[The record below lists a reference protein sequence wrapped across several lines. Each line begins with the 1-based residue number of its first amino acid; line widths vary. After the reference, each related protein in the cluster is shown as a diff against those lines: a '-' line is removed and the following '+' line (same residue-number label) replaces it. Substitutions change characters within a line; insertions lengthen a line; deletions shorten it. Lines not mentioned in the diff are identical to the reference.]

1 MQIKVHADLEH
12 ERIMRHINLEQ
23 MSRKAIEI
31 AQGAVVATSE
41 AAANEH
47 SANVTEVLA

>member
-1 MQIKVHADLEH
+1 
-12 ERIMRHINLEQ
+12 MRHINLEQ

-31 AQGAVVATSE
+31 AQGAVVATTE

-47 SANVTEVLA
+47 SAKVTEVLA